1 MNTPLGLEKKEP
13 GVRLEGAV
21 DLLTLRTETRP
32 RVQPFG
38 LERVVQ
44 KPFKLAATVALLCWR
59 SVRGQIDEFS
69 VPARQVRITNHSR

>member
-1 MNTPLGLEKKEP
+1 
-13 GVRLEGAV
+13 LEGAV

-44 KPFKLAATVALLCWR
+44 KPFKLAATVGFCAGVAFAGR
-59 SVRGQIDEFS
+59 STSSLYRRVRSESPTTVAKD
-69 VPARQVRITNHSR
+69 AHSQR